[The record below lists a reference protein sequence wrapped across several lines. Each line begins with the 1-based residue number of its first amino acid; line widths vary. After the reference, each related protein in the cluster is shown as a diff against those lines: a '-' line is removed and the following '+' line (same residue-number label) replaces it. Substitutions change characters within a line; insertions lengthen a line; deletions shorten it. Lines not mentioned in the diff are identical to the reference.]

1 MLAMLVRCH
10 WPTNMY
16 YCHCRTS
23 KTAKLFPLLSLSVA
37 VQQSSSSTSSRFQHT
52 VLAADPG
59 SPVFSSC
66 WNLSGGRSKQLLTNI
81 PMQIPI
87 KVHSWVHLTRSF
99 CVFDPVSS
107 HLILLA
113 WCSQAFLGVL
123 GVPACSTSFCLTL
136 QMPGKHGIPTLGLTT
151 WSTWCVLRY
160 AQGCLWLRHPTWFS
174 PNTSSWHILSA
185 NRRCTG
191 RTSLNITNEGATN
204 QASFAINP

>member
-66 WNLSGGRSKQLLTNI
+66 WNLSDGRSKQLLTNI

-107 HLILLA
+107 YLILLT
-113 WCSQAFLGVL
+113 WCSQQVSRRSWVSLGSRRVQRASVSHCKCPVSTVSRPW
-123 GVPACSTSFCLTL
+123 GWQPEVPSVC
-136 QMPGKHGIPTLGLTT
+136 
-151 WSTWCVLRY
+151 
-160 AQGCLWLRHPTWFS
+160 
-174 PNTSSWHILSA
+174 
-185 NRRCTG
+185 
-191 RTSLNITNEGATN
+191 
-204 QASFAINP
+204 